1 MKKNKTQSLNL
12 PSEQRETVFVCVRRK
27 RNKKWNKGMSMCM
40 CMCVCALAC
49 HFVLE
54 SYAVVGSAE
63 CCEIYNYC
71 GVLCY
76 DSTGA
81 SGDSTSQR
89 QAWET
94 HSVYVYV
101 HEHACVH
108 VCMCLCVQTER
119 QHLAQNIPNPP
130 SHTHT
135 HAQSAWRR
143 VRDCS

>member
-1 MKKNKTQSLNL
+1 MSLNS
-12 PSEQRETVFVCVRRK
+12 PSEQKERVCLCVSEGRETRNGTRERVCV
-27 RNKKWNKGMSMCM
+27 CV
-40 CMCVCALAC
+40 CMCVLAC
-49 HFVLE
+49 HFALE

-94 HSVYVYV
+94 HSVCV
-101 HEHACVH
+101 HACVCA
-108 VCMCLCVQTER
+108 CMCLCVQTER

-130 SHTHT
+130 LPPRT
-135 HAQSAWRR
+135 HAHGAWRR
-143 VRDCS
+143 VHGG